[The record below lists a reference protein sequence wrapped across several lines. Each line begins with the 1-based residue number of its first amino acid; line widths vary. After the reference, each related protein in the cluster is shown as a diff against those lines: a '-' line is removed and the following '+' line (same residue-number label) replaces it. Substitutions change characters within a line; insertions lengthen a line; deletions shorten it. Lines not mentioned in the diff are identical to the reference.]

1 MDDPI
6 DYSLR
11 PNECT
16 VVQLLVDI
24 KLGRFRIEV
33 RLGFSAIAQREKAT
47 QISWFLQV
55 WKQKYSTQILA
66 LQSAV

>member
-1 MDDPI
+1 MYVPI

-16 VVQLLVDI
+16 VVQFLVDI

-33 RLGFSAIAQREKAT
+33 RLGFSAIAQREKET

-55 WKQKYSTQILA
+55 LKKYIPRKF
-66 LQSAV
+66 